1 MTMTM
6 MPMMTKVGWVSERA
20 VLGEA
25 ENDHVKLYQHSSMV
39 INLQVCL
46 LLVHDLFIV
55 CLLFVRLYQHSSMV
69 INSQVSLFYLC
80 TVSKTLQWLFGFIQ
94 FQIIFGISE

>member
-1 MTMTM
+1 MMTMMTMTIMTMTMMTTMSMIMTM

-25 ENDHVKLYQHSSMV
+25 DNDHVKLYQHSSMV

-46 LLVHDLFIV
+46 FFVYDLFIV
-55 CLLFVRLYQHSSMV
+55 CLLFVYCLFIVCLLFVKLY
-69 INSQVSLFYLC
+69 
-80 TVSKTLQWLFGFIQ
+80 
-94 FQIIFGISE
+94 